1 MQDACS
7 RAGSEDVSAD
17 LGGVQVV
24 VDEGV
29 NEGGD
34 LASHNEVTGGLESVN
49 DLSKSSANLKYFYN
63 KIVDLS

>member
-1 MQDACS
+1 MKDGCS

-34 LASHNEVTGGLESVN
+34 LAAHNEVAGCLETINELSDGGTKLIN
-49 DLSKSSANLKYFYN
+49 D
-63 KIVDLS
+63 